1 MTRFVEEAI
10 GRAGLGPVLASRRI
24 GDVEG
29 VRRMLDKLRSADL
42 LPLGALA
49 DIVRAEE
56 IGDVVR
62 IHTAATPSERDVSWI
77 EATSELDVVRAIA
90 IARITAPRGG
100 RVGVDWSRHGLE
112 LAQVGL
118 GFGASDLRGPIT
130 RKSGLPIYE
139 NEAKK
144 VKGQGMVDLS
154 ALKKREIA
162 LLVQHA
168 GRVPVFVGE
177 DGRLVPPPPPPPPR
191 EETTHA

>member
-1 MTRFVEEAI
+1 MTRFLEDAI
-10 GRAGLGPVLASRRI
+10 GRAGLGPVLALRRV
-24 GDVEG
+24 GDVDG
-29 VRRMLDKLRSADL
+29 VKRHVEALRKADL

-49 DIVRAEE
+49 DLVRAEE

-62 IHTAATPSERDVSWI
+62 IHTAATPSERDVTWI
-77 EATSELDVVRAIA
+77 DDKSDLDVLRAVA

-100 RVGVDWSRHGLE
+100 RIGVDWAKHGLE

-118 GFGASDLRGPIT
+118 GFGASDLKGPIT
-130 RKSGLPIYE
+130 KKSGLPIYE

-144 VKGQGMVDLS
+144 VKGQGMVELS

-168 GRVPVFVGE
+168 GRMPVFVGE
-177 DGRLVPPPPPPPPR
+177 DGRLVAPPR
-191 EETTHA
+191 EEATHA

>member
-1 MTRFVEEAI
+1 MSRFVEDAI

-24 GDVEG
+24 GD
-29 VRRMLDKLRSADL
+29 LDGIERHLPALRAADMM
-42 LPLGALA
+42 PLGALA
-49 DIVRAEE
+49 DLVRTEE

-62 IHTAATPSERDVSWI
+62 IHTIASASERDVVWV
-77 EATSELDVVRAIA
+77 EASSDLEILRAVA
-90 IARITAPRGG
+90 VARLTAPRGG
-100 RVGVDWSRHGLE
+100 RVGVDWSKHGLE
-112 LAQVGL
+112 LAQVAL

-144 VKGQGMVDLS
+144 VKGQGMVELS
-154 ALKKREIA
+154 TLKKREIA

-177 DGRLVPPPPPPPPR
+177 DGRLVAPPR